1 MKHCIPPMHGKT
13 GFPFPFTR
21 IHRFSANEK
30 DFSLALEMTIRG
42 SGILTSLPT
51 PRGKALM
58 RRHRSPSFLW
68 KEVPRKGGGWIM
80 ERNKKE
86 CVRSFFS
93 YRCPGAAEKALS
105 VAMDRSK
112 SFCLSEGE
120 KRALPSG
127 NALFSPSV
135 PIKSTRSNAQD
146 RSFWHIPPS
155 LDPYT
160 SSASSRMRARLFS
173 QPRQGSVMDLP

>member
-30 DFSLALEMTIRG
+30 DFSLALEMTVRG
-42 SGILTSLPT
+42 SGILASFPT

-68 KEVPRKGGGWIM
+68 KEVPRRGGGWLT

-86 CVRSFFS
+86 CVRSIFS
-93 YRCPGAAEKALS
+93 YRLPRRSQKSFVCCHGSKQILLLLSEIKKEHCDALFYLPCLSKAL
-105 VAMDRSK
+105 VQTRK
-112 SFCLSEGE
+112 IVPLGIFR
-120 KRALPSG
+120 RALILIP
-127 NALFSPSV
+127 APQ
-135 PIKSTRSNAQD
+135 AQ
-146 RSFWHIPPS
+146 
-155 LDPYT
+155 
-160 SSASSRMRARLFS
+160 
-173 QPRQGSVMDLP
+173 G